1 MKFHNCL
8 HSSIQLNRCCRKVEI
23 FCPCSEKELESIV
36 NFLYQGAISYSEAID
51 VANILCN
58 LTKIFGFPE
67 NLFTLED
74 CTMLNGSDFESELQ
88 YSEDN
93 ADIETFD
100 KRIKYKEESILIPNH
115 KEKINFAVKI
125 YYLVMW
131 TDLHR

>member
-1 MKFHNCL
+1 M
-8 HSSIQLNRCCRKVEI
+8 
-23 FCPCSEKELESIV
+23 

-51 VANILCN
+51 VSKILNN

-93 ADIETFD
+93 ADIEILDIFD
-100 KRIKYKEESILIPNH
+100 KRIKSYKEESILIPNH
-115 KEKINFAVKI
+115 KEKINHAVKI

-131 TDLHR
+131 ADLHR